1 MLVAGADWWSVNKG
15 HLWALRPRTY
25 LQAKVGAAV
34 RPPDM
39 VSFQPFPSSSAGL
52 LGLTTTCA
60 GRTKLAVVRSG
71 HFVGY
76 LPPLLAKYTELADV
90 AAPTSAWHTSAAAI
104 CATPAK
110 PTLAPPPTP
119 LWLTT
124 LVVVRRFPL
133 VESLPVMEFTPTTA
147 IAANPPSTTMS
158 KSRPASDVPRTSRPL
173 PDGRASTRSR
183 NAETRLPG

>member
-1 MLVAGADWWSVNKG
+1 VVRRSR

-52 LGLTTTCA
+52 FGLTTTCG
-60 GRTKLAVVRSG
+60 GRTRLAVARSG

-90 AAPTSAWHTSAAAI
+90 AAPASAWHTAAAAL
-104 CATPAK
+104 CATPAN
-110 PTLAPPPTP
+110 PTP
-119 LWLTT
+119 APLSLT
-124 LVVVRRFPL
+124 LVVVRRFAV
-133 VESLPVMEFTPTTA
+133 VESLPVMEFTLTTA

-183 NAETRLPG
+183 NAEARPPG